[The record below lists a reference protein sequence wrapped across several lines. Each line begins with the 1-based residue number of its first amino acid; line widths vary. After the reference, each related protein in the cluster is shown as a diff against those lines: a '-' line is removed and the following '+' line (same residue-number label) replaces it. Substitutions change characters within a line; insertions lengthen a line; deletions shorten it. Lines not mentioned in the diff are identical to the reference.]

1 MCTFSL
7 FLYVFLFMRLRTH
20 IEFFPLPCICLCV
33 LCFFWV
39 GMVLLK
45 MGRVTFSPCSASSES
60 VITHHHMKSLFPF
73 NLNSAMHI
81 RDQDLTVK
89 RHLEQTPSNLTG
101 SELHALPLGAATP
114 YATSSAQ
121 TRQSAQAKGPAHIMP
136 RGAGT
141 V

>member
-1 MCTFSL
+1 
-7 FLYVFLFMRLRTH
+7 
-20 IEFFPLPCICLCV
+20 
-33 LCFFWV
+33 
-39 GMVLLK
+39 
-45 MGRVTFSPCSASSES
+45 
-60 VITHHHMKSLFPF
+60 MKSLFPF
-73 NLNSAMHI
+73 NLNSVMHI